1 MAQATLL
8 GLCSDT
14 VVTILQP
21 SSTIECPLGC
31 CSTPAMQTSAPTPI
45 TIDTPTILP
54 IAAACATFVSGYV
67 EFDIA
72 SVSGVTGSVTVTLD
86 SFKATYPLPENYH
99 GPIVIPFQTITQGNP
114 TLTVSV
120 TAATM
125 WNPTQYSYSTL
136 QLR

>member
-1 MAQATLL
+1 MSQATLL

-31 CSTPAMQTSAPTPI
+31 SEPGIQSFAPTPI

-54 IAAACATFVSGYV
+54 IAAICATFVSGYV

-72 SVSGVTGSVTVTLD
+72 SVTGPTGSVTVILG
-86 SFKATYPLPENYH
+86 SFKATYPLPTTYV
-99 GPIVIPFQTITQGNP
+99 GPVIIPFQTISQANP

-120 TAATM
+120 TAATTG
-125 WNPTQYSYSTL
+125 NPTLYSYSTL
-136 QLR
+136 QLF

>member
-31 CSTPAMQTSAPTPI
+31 SVPGIQSFAPAPI
-45 TIDTPTILP
+45 TTPTVLP
-54 IAAACATFVSGYV
+54 IASACVTLMSGYV

-72 SVSGVTGSVTVTLD
+72 SVTGPTGSVTVTLG
-86 SFKATYPLPENYH
+86 SFKATYPLPTTYV
-99 GPIVIPFQTITQGNP
+99 GPVVIPFQTITQGNP
-114 TLTVSV
+114 TLTASV
-120 TAATM
+120 TAATTG
-125 WNPTQYSYSTL
+125 NPTQYSYSTL
-136 QLR
+136 QLF